1 MVLQQNKVI
10 LVKDEIYRRNSDSSL
25 GIYLST
31 AKVVKCRMFDENRI
45 DQEEAKKEA
54 KNKIF
59 MI

>member
-45 DQEEAKKEA
+45 DQEEAKNEA